1 MKKPSPPTSS
11 EHPDT
16 LLLPYV
22 EDMVTPAEKADVEKH
37 LSTCDQCALRAEE
50 LREAIAAL
58 KQNKQAFCPEPWELH
73 DFAQSGDDPH
83 GVISLHVEN
92 CPLCSEDLRAWKM
105 ALPEEPMP
113 AELWN
118 RLRERRPGPAP
129 RKVLPRT
136 PQWGHIFL
144 QNLVR
149 WWKAPAMA
157 AGVAAAVLLLVV
169 IFYPRDM
176 TQPMIGLS
184 SVSWEGI
191 PKPKSLQE
199 TAAFVVFLKDFKD
212 PVPQR
217 QIDSLY
223 EALKPSMELNERYG
237 IVSPA
242 EISEAIRGGEVSSH
256 VGTAMID
263 GLRKNLNVSRV
274 LVITVF
280 PSADKLAARIECID
294 TISGKTLQTKTEENM
309 SLSELAARV
318 RSDAFGMLLPPTN
331 QR

>member
-1 MKKPSPPTSS
+1 VKNPNIPTSQ
-11 EHPDT
+11 EHPEA

-22 EDMVTPAEKADVEKH
+22 EDTITSAEKAGVEGH
-37 LSTCDQCALRAEE
+37 LNTCDQCASRVEDLRQ
-50 LREAIAAL
+50 AIAGL
-58 KQNKQAFCPEPWELH
+58 KQNKQAFCPEPWELY
-73 DFAQSGDDPH
+73 DFAQTGDDPH
-83 GVISLHVEN
+83 GVIELHVEN

-105 ALPEEPMP
+105 APPEEPMP

-118 RLRERRPGPAP
+118 RLRERLPKPAP
-129 RKVLPRT
+129 KQVLPRT
-136 PQWGHIFL
+136 PRWGEIFL
-144 QNLVR
+144 QTLVR

-157 AGVAAAVLLLVV
+157 AGVAAVVLVLVV
-169 IFYPRDM
+169 TFYPRDM

-199 TAAFVVFLKDFKD
+199 NAAFVVFFKDFKD
-212 PVPQR
+212 PVPQK

-223 EALKPSMELNERYG
+223 EALKPSMDLNERYG

-242 EISEAIRGGEVSSH
+242 KISEAVNGGQVPSNNS
-256 VGTAMID
+256 TAMID

-280 PSADKLAARIECID
+280 PSADKLAARIEFID
-294 TISGKTLQTKTEENM
+294 TISGKTLQTKTVEKIEQ
-309 SLSELAARV
+309 SELPARV

-331 QR
+331 ER